1 MHPIETGNCKQI
13 ITECKPV
20 LPLLLLRYE
29 SIATHYTEEP
39 IFIYDNQDEPYEQ
52 IFRLREFIP
61 NKKISSFMIYAKER
75 KLSCQQDIF
84 IRHAY
89 WDKKYDQQYIKEK
102 DALRKQY
109 LLTAMPSL
117 YGRTLRINF
126 GNNHFTK
133 VIHTLQEIQLH
144 IEKNL
149 VFHEPKQQRQQW
161 NDIEIYVLFDW
172 GKYCRIWDRSQEN
185 THFQNRL
192 DSLKY
197 TIKQILKTTSD
208 NHEPLEKIT
217 LDQSFPLS
225 LFRDLTCGIHKN

>member
-75 KLSCQQDIF
+75 KISYQQDIF

-144 IEKNL
+144 IKKESC
-149 VFHEPKQQRQQW
+149 FP
-161 NDIEIYVLFDW
+161 
-172 GKYCRIWDRSQEN
+172 RSQ
-185 THFQNRL
+185 
-192 DSLKY
+192 
-197 TIKQILKTTSD
+197 TTTTM
-208 NHEPLEKIT
+208 ERY
-217 LDQSFPLS
+217 
-225 LFRDLTCGIHKN
+225 RDICIV

>member
-1 MHPIETGNCKQI
+1 
-13 ITECKPV
+13 
-20 LPLLLLRYE
+20 
-29 SIATHYTEEP
+29 
-39 IFIYDNQDEPYEQ
+39 
-52 IFRLREFIP
+52 
-61 NKKISSFMIYAKER
+61 MIYAKGREI
-75 KLSCQQDIF
+75 SCQQDIF

-89 WDKKYDQQYIKEK
+89 WDKKYDQQYIKET

-144 IEKNL
+144 IKKNL
-149 VFHEPKQQRQQW
+149 VFREVKQQQQQW

-172 GKYCRIWDRSQEN
+172 GKYCRVWDRSQEN

-192 DSLKY
+192 NSLKY

-225 LFRDLTCGIHKN
+225 LFRDLICGIHKS